1 VDILDAIIVILV
13 IAVSFS
19 GYRRGLTWGGLSMA
33 GLVIGSVVGALVAPP
48 LTRALSPQPGGAN
61 QPLIAAGIFLACLLI
76 IQGIG
81 TAVGFRARMAAMRT
95 RFATWDSVAGTVA
108 GGFGVLFAAWFLG
121 FTFADSSLTIISQQ
135 VSGSAI
141 EHGLQDVAPRPPA
154 FLAQVQQFLRNDE
167 LPNPFASLT
176 PDLPNQPL
184 PKSID
189 TPGVRAATL
198 AVSRVIA
205 YGCGGAEAG
214 SAWPLGNNLML
225 TNAHVVAGSYRQEV
239 DTPQGG
245 VHSAVVVLF
254 DPNIDIAIL
263 YVPGADMAALP
274 MKTGPLAAGTQGAV
288 IGYPGG
294 GNESSTGAAVRGTEE
309 AYGLNIYSDTYVNR
323 QIVVVSANVIP
334 GDSGGPLVNLDGQ
347 VIGVTFA
354 VSTVQSDEGYAL
366 GVSEL
371 TAEIQAAKGH
381 TKAVSDSTCIAG

>member
-1 VDILDAIIVILV
+1 VDVLDAVIVLLV
-13 IAVSFS
+13 VAVAFS
-19 GYRRGLTWGGLSMA
+19 GFRRGLTWGGLSML
-33 GLVIGSVVGALVAPP
+33 GLVVGSVVGALVAPP
-48 LTRALSPQPGGAN
+48 VTRALSPQPGGAN
-61 QPLIAAGIFLACLLI
+61 QPLIAAGLFLACLLI

-81 TAVGFRARMAAMRT
+81 TAVGFRARMAAMQT
-95 RFATWDSVAGTVA
+95 RFATWDSVAGTFA

-141 EHGLQDVAPRPPA
+141 EHALQDVAPRPPA

-189 TPGVRAATL
+189 TPGVRTATVS
-198 AVSRVIA
+198 VSRVIA

-214 SAWPLGNNLML
+214 SAWPLGNDLML

-239 DTPQGG
+239 DTPEGG
-245 VHSAVVVLF
+245 VHDATVVLF
-254 DPNIDIAIL
+254 DPNIDVAIL
-263 YVPGADMAALP
+263 DVPGAAMAALP
-274 MKTGPLAAGTQGAV
+274 IETAALAPGIQGAV

-294 GNESSTGAAVRGTEE
+294 GNESSTGAAVRGTED
-309 AYGLNIYSDTYVNR
+309 AYGLNIYSDAYVNR

-334 GDSGGPLVNLDGQ
+334 GDSGGPVVNLDGR

-354 VSTVQSDEGYAL
+354 VSTVQADEGYAL
-366 GVSEL
+366 AMSEI
-371 TAEIQAAKGH
+371 TPEIQAARGH
-381 TKAVSDSTCIAG
+381 TKAVADGSCIAG